1 MPPAGREADVET
13 PINPLKRALLDGRP
27 QIGLWSTL
35 TSPIAAEVVAGS
47 GFDWVLLDTEHAPND
62 VTSVHRQL
70 QAMQGSATCAV
81 VRPYWNDAVLFKRL
95 LDIGV
100 QSLLVPFVQNAED
113 ARRAVAATRYPPA
126 GIRGVAT
133 TIRANGYGRAKDYL
147 QRANEEICVIVQV
160 ETPQA
165 LASVGAIAA
174 VSGVDGVFVGPSDLA
189 ASMGHLGDSAHADV
203 RREIGRAIARIR
215 DAGKC
220 AGILAPIE
228 ADARHWLEQG
238 CLFVGVGNDTGILAR
253 QTEALA
259 AKFKCAKSA

>member
-1 MPPAGREADVET
+1 VDLTVNR
-13 PINPLKRALLDGRP
+13 LKRALRDGHA

-35 TSPIAAEVVAGS
+35 TSPVATEVVAGS

-70 QAMQGSATCAV
+70 QAMQGSAASAV

-100 QSLLVPFVQNAED
+100 QSLLVPFVQNADE
-113 ARRAVAATRYPPA
+113 ARLAVAATRYPPE
-126 GIRGVAT
+126 GFRGVAT
-133 TIRANGYGRAKDYL
+133 TIRANQYGRAKDYL
-147 QRANEEICVIVQV
+147 RRAHDEICVIVQV

-165 LASVGAIAA
+165 IANVEAIAA
-174 VSGVDGVFVGPSDLA
+174 VDGVDGLFIGPSDLA
-189 ASMGHLGDSAHADV
+189 ASMGHLGNNGHPDV
-203 RREIGRAIARIR
+203 RGEIERAIRRIH
-215 DAGKC
+215 ATGKC
-220 AGILAPIE
+220 AGILAPVE
-228 ADARHWLEQG
+228 ADARHWLELG

-259 AKFKCAKSA
+259 AKFKQVRVS

>member
-1 MPPAGREADVET
+1 MPVNR
-13 PINPLKRALLDGRP
+13 LKRALLDGRP

-35 TSPIAAEVVAGS
+35 TSPVAAEVVAGS

-70 QAMQGSATCAV
+70 QAMQGGAASVV
-81 VRPYWNDAVLFKRL
+81 VRPSWNDAVLFKRL

-100 QSLLVPFVQNAED
+100 QSLVVPFVQNAEE
-113 ARRAVAATRYPPA
+113 ARQAVAATRYPPQ
-126 GIRGVAT
+126 GFRGVAT

-147 QRANEEICVIVQV
+147 HRANDEICLIVQV

-165 LASVGAIAA
+165 MADVEAIAA
-174 VSGVDGVFVGPSDLA
+174 VDGVDGVFVGPNDLA
-189 ASMGHLGDSAHADV
+189 ANMGHLGDSGHPDV
-203 RREIGRAIARIR
+203 REEIARAIRRIH
-215 DAGKC
+215 AIGKW

-228 ADARHWLEQG
+228 ADARHWLELG
-238 CLFVGVGNDTGILAR
+238 CLFVGVGNDAGILAR

-259 AKFKCAKSA
+259 AKFKCAERA